1 MDLSFF
7 RGVQK
12 TADQFAINYSFVD
25 LLVLLGHS
33 FIIGVILVGITYYS
47 STTLL
52 NPKKNLKNQKIKLL
66 LGSSNILFLCLGL
79 TTVMLLVNNNLAR
92 AFSIGAA
99 IALVR
104 FRIKL
109 GAKGAAA
116 NILFGI
122 IAGIACGLNE
132 IELAW
137 LITAMYLIISF
148 GLFILTKQKS
158 PDTDLDLDEET

>member
-1 MDLSFF
+1 MNLSFF
-7 RGVQK
+7 RGIQK
-12 TADQFAINYSFVD
+12 AADQYALDYSFLE
-25 LLVLLGHS
+25 LLILLGHS
-33 FIIGVILVGITYYS
+33 FIIGIILVVITYYS

-137 LITAMYLIISF
+137 LITGMYLIISL
-148 GLFILTKQKS
+148 GLFILTKQKT
-158 PDTDLDLDEET
+158 PNTVLDFDEET